1 MAYKNYR
8 LSLLLHLLAMVFDVV
23 AITML
28 IIYKPDILYLS
39 IATVIF
45 VIILTRLAKIVMF
58 PIEQMK
64 MFLLSLRSKDYMI
77 RMPYTNDNSLMGM
90 YDDMNQIIARN
101 RENEQ
106 LVETKKLYYD
116 RMLRIMT
123 HEIRNTVTPII
134 TLSQH
139 YIENYEKY
147 SDNDIKEGI
156 SIINSQSKDIKK
168 FLDSYRELTHIP
180 PPQYQKIFIPELFSE
195 IQKMFSDK
203 PQNVTL
209 SIRCPKIHIYADLS
223 LIRIVICNLLK
234 NGIESA
240 KEYEDGSVELFATIC
255 EKQPQIV
262 VTDNGAGIP
271 FNRTEYIFLPFY
283 TTKKNGNGIG
293 LCLSRQIMRLHSG
306 DLLVESNPAQ
316 RQTIFTMNFA
326 SNA

>member
-1 MAYKNYR
+1 
-8 LSLLLHLLAMVFDVV
+8 MVFDVV
-23 AITML
+23 AITLL

-106 LVETKKLYYD
+106 LIETKKLYYD

-180 PPQYQKIFIPELFSE
+180 PPQNQKIFI
-195 IQKMFSDK
+195 
-203 PQNVTL
+203 
-209 SIRCPKIHIYADLS
+209 
-223 LIRIVICNLLK
+223 
-234 NGIESA
+234 
-240 KEYEDGSVELFATIC
+240 
-255 EKQPQIV
+255 
-262 VTDNGAGIP
+262 
-271 FNRTEYIFLPFY
+271 
-283 TTKKNGNGIG
+283 
-293 LCLSRQIMRLHSG
+293 
-306 DLLVESNPAQ
+306 
-316 RQTIFTMNFA
+316 
-326 SNA
+326 